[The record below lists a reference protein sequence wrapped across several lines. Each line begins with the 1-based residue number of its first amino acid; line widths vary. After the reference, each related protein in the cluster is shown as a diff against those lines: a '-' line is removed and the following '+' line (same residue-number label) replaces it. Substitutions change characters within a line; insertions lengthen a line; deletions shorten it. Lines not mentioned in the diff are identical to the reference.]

1 MSDLTMR
8 SPFDM
13 LRQTQQMLSRLDPVF
28 RQSSY
33 ADGEEEGTLALD
45 IYEADDELVVEASV
59 PGFRRED
66 IAIQLHQGLLSIVAR
81 HAALSGADGYAGRRY
96 YRRERAVGAW
106 TRRIALPGIVHDAEV
121 KAELKDGVLRLR
133 IPVPESAK
141 PRQIAIQGDGA
152 STEQWSSSG
161 TQSPV
166 GAGGNGGVRA

>member
-1 MSDLTMR
+1 MADLMVR
-8 SPFDM
+8 SPFDI
-13 LRQTQQMLSRLDPVF
+13 LRQTQQMLSRLDPMF
-28 RQSSY
+28 GQTAY
-33 ADGEEEGTLALD
+33 ADSEEEGTLALD
-45 IYEADDELVVEASV
+45 IYEANDELVVEASV

-81 HAALSGADGYAGRRY
+81 HAALNGAEGYADRRY

-152 STEQWSSSG
+152 NSEQWASSRAEATVG
-161 TQSPV
+161 TGEGD
-166 GAGGNGGVRA
+166 GARN

>member
-1 MSDLTMR
+1 MADLMVR

-13 LRQTQQMLSRLDPVF
+13 LRQTQQMLSRLDPMF
-28 RQSSY
+28 GQPAY
-33 ADGEEEGTLALD
+33 ADSEEEGTLALD
-45 IYEADDELVVEASV
+45 IYEANDELVVEASV

-81 HAALSGADGYAGRRY
+81 HAALNGAEGYADRRY

-152 STEQWSSSG
+152 GTEQWSSTG
-161 TQSPV
+161 TGTTV
-166 GAGGNGGVRA
+166 GAAENGGVRA